1 MRRKEWNGVECSVE
15 CSAKG
20 ERAWKVDLPAGRAPQ
35 AQVEPAG
42 LAFSVAARSQVHWPA
57 GRAPM
62 IPLISILVFHTL
74 ATTRRS

>member
-1 MRRKEWNGVECSVE
+1 ME

-20 ERAWKVDLPAGRAPQ
+20 ERALKVDLPAGRAPQ

-42 LAFSVAARSQVHWPA
+42 LAFSVVARSQVHWPA

-62 IPLISILVFHTL
+62 IPLISILVFHTSQRQDD
-74 ATTRRS
+74 RRINGVVE